1 MFAIVA
7 LSALA
12 LTDWTAYGGGPEGTR
27 FSPLQ
32 QIDRTNVGRLKEA
45 WTVHHGDVRHFKDF
59 KSPSAFQAT
68 PLVVDGTLYF
78 PTPFNRVFAVDPVSG
93 KVKWIYDPKTNQKNE
108 AGDGFVSR
116 GVAYWKDRKTG
127 EARILLCTVDARL
140 IAVDA
145 ASGQQRFQVSL
156 GEDVGAQYNGEY
168 HVTSAPTVVNDVVVT
183 GSAIDDNTRTK
194 MSSGAVRG
202 YDVRTGKL
210 LWRWEPIP
218 GEKNAGAANAWST
231 LSADPGRDMVFI
243 PTGSASPDHWGGE
256 RPGENRWANSVVAL
270 RASTGE
276 FLWGFQTT
284 HHDLWDYDIASQPV
298 LIEYK
303 GKPAVLQATKMGLL
317 FVLDRL
323 TGKPLIPVEERPVP
337 KSDVPGE
344 WTSPTQP
351 FPVSPPPLVSIQP
364 AKAWGVT
371 PFDRSGCES
380 RMQGLRNEGIYTPPS
395 LQGTV
400 MGPSIVGGSNWGSV
414 AYDNASGMVYANTNH
429 FIFRLQLVDRAKWDE
444 MRKQFPEAEFNRM
457 RGAPYGMMRQVIKSA
472 IGMPCT
478 EPPWG
483 ALSAIDLNKGE
494 IKWQVPLGTT
504 RDIAPVPVSFATGTP
519 NLGGPMVTAG
529 GLVFIGAAM
538 DNYIRAF
545 DVQSGKELW
554 TYRLPAGAQATP
566 MTYSVNGKQYVV
578 IAAGGHGKL
587 KTTMGDS
594 LIAFTLP

>member
-1 MFAIVA
+1 MFPIVA
-7 LSALA
+7 LAA
-12 LTDWTAYGGGPEGTR
+12 ITAADWNAYGGNPEGTR
-27 FSPLQ
+27 FSPLK
-32 QIDRTNVGRLKEA
+32 QIDRSNVANLKEA

-68 PLVVDGTLYF
+68 PLLVDGTLYF

-116 GVAYWKDRKTG
+116 GVAYWKDGKTG

-140 IAVDA
+140 IAINA
-145 ASGQQRFQVSL
+145 ANGQQHFQVSL
-156 GEDVGAQYNGEY
+156 GEDVGQEYNGEY
-168 HVTSAPTVVNDVVVT
+168 HVTSAPTVVNDVVIT

-202 YDVRTGKL
+202 YDIRTGKL

-218 GEKNAGAANAWST
+218 NEKNAGAANAWST
-231 LSADPGRDMVFI
+231 LSADPARDMVFI
-243 PTGSASPDHWGGE
+243 PTGSASPDHWGGA

-270 RASTGE
+270 KASTGE

-351 FPVSPPPLVSIQP
+351 FPVFPPPLVNIKP

-371 PFDRSGCES
+371 PFDRSNCEGKL
-380 RMQGLRNEGIYTPPS
+380 QGLRNEGIYTPPS

-400 MGPSIVGGSNWGSV
+400 MGPSIVGGSNWGSL
-414 AYDNASGMVYANTNH
+414 AYDNASGMVYANTNQ

-444 MRKQFPEAEFNRM
+444 MRKEFPEAEFNRM
-457 RGAPYGMMRQVIKSA
+457 RGAPYGMMRQVIKSG

-494 IKWQVPLGTT
+494 IRWTVPLGTT
-504 RDIAPVPVSFATGTP
+504 RDIAPVPVSFSTGTP
-519 NLGGPMVTAG
+519 NLGGPMATAG

-545 DVQSGKELW
+545 DTQTGKELW
-554 TYRLPAGAQATP
+554 KYRLPAGAQATP